1 MKKKVSKK
9 QNAESADAQNRCIWM
24 TAGVISF
31 KLCPFNYDC
40 EHCDLDKAMRS
51 QAKSRKIGS
60 KVKKQRLENLM
71 PTEKHTTSK
80 RSSKKPFPFFTF
92 SASEMEEGFY
102 LYPAHLWAK
111 RIEGQKWRVG
121 VDELLA
127 YILPPPEKFEF
138 HDLDKDLIQDQV
150 FGKMR
155 TQTGTVLL
163 TAPLSGHLIQT
174 NPRLVQFPEL
184 VQKDPYGEGWLA
196 IIKWNQNRSELQKF
210 YTQNSVKRY
219 LEEEAQHLKFLLK
232 HRGVEVN
239 EIGETLPDGGVNIK
253 YLHQILPAKVCLRL
267 AVELMVT
274 GKQAW

>member
-9 QNAESADAQNRCIWM
+9 QDAESADAQNRCIWM

-31 KLCPFNYDC
+31 KLCPFDYDC

-51 QAKSRKIGS
+51 QVKSRKIGS
-60 KVKKQRLENLM
+60 KVKKHRLETLM
-71 PTEKHTTSK
+71 PSEKHTMSK
-80 RSSKKPFPFFTF
+80 KIPKKPFPFFTF
-92 SASEMEEGFY
+92 SAGEMEEGFY

-138 HDLDKDLIQDQV
+138 HDLDKDLIQDQM
-150 FGKMR
+150 FGKIR
-155 TQTGTVLL
+155 TQAGTVLL

-174 NPRLVQFPEL
+174 NPRLARFPEL
-184 VQKDPYGEGWLA
+184 AQKDPYGEGWLA

-210 YTQNSVKRY
+210 YTQNSGKRY

-239 EIGETLPDGGVNIK
+239 GIGETLPDGGVNIK
-253 YLHQILPAKVCLRL
+253 HLHQILPAKVCLRL